1 MHCCVRFLLG
11 LTWWRRQ
18 GGNLSLITC
27 LLDHLLSWWMIV
39 CLLDHL
45 LSFSFSSVHWSF
57 ASLTTLPHNRRA
69 STLEAFE
76 HHLMS
81 YRGIHKHCDTCRHIL
96 DEGEQ
101 VKQLWVEVVVWVK
114 LCRSILNQEEEEEQ
128 PGRRV
133 KGSRKSSSSSL
144 LSSSSPSSSLSTR
157 KPKDKEETR
166 RSRSKR
172 NEPDDSEI
180 IERRSNVSRLLNRC
194 IVLSPDWEP
203 DKPIQLWRRGFDKR
217 WRWEYWEAQVES
229 INWICSISPSSKEL
243 TMKMYKL
250 QACQSLDCLG
260 WERTGQWR
268 TSSLT
273 KMNLLLPMFGSIILN
288 LSFTSKVHLKIFAL
302 GDNLIQQKQYGCST
316 VVLQVDWMGLGWIEY
331 LRVRWKNPSQPTE
344 SGSSWLKIHEKMPFF
359 PPNVLFCLT
368 NCPF

>member
-1 MHCCVRFLLG
+1 
-11 LTWWRRQ
+11 
-18 GGNLSLITC
+18 
-27 LLDHLLSWWMIV
+27 MIV

-96 DEGEQ
+96 DEGQQ

-114 LCRSILNQEEEEEQ
+114 LCRSILNQEEEEQ

-166 RSRSKR
+166 RNRSKR

-194 IVLSPDWEP
+194 IVLPPDWEP

-217 WRWEYWEAQVES
+217 
-229 INWICSISPSSKEL
+229 
-243 TMKMYKL
+243 
-250 QACQSLDCLG
+250 
-260 WERTGQWR
+260 
-268 TSSLT
+268 
-273 KMNLLLPMFGSIILN
+273 
-288 LSFTSKVHLKIFAL
+288 
-302 GDNLIQQKQYGCST
+302 
-316 VVLQVDWMGLGWIEY
+316 
-331 LRVRWKNPSQPTE
+331 
-344 SGSSWLKIHEKMPFF
+344 
-359 PPNVLFCLT
+359 
-368 NCPF
+368 

>member
-1 MHCCVRFLLG
+1 
-11 LTWWRRQ
+11 
-18 GGNLSLITC
+18 
-27 LLDHLLSWWMIV
+27 MIV

-96 DEGEQ
+96 DEGQQ

-172 NEPDDSEI
+172 NQPDDSEI

-194 IVLSPDWEP
+194 SFIVLPPDWEP
-203 DKPIQLWRRGFDKR
+203 DKPIQWRRGFDKR
-217 WRWEYWEAQVES
+217 
-229 INWICSISPSSKEL
+229 
-243 TMKMYKL
+243 
-250 QACQSLDCLG
+250 
-260 WERTGQWR
+260 
-268 TSSLT
+268 
-273 KMNLLLPMFGSIILN
+273 
-288 LSFTSKVHLKIFAL
+288 
-302 GDNLIQQKQYGCST
+302 
-316 VVLQVDWMGLGWIEY
+316 
-331 LRVRWKNPSQPTE
+331 
-344 SGSSWLKIHEKMPFF
+344 
-359 PPNVLFCLT
+359 
-368 NCPF
+368 